1 MGEAA
6 AAAAGPVK
14 AAREVVEA
22 VAADCCSPSWEE
34 PAAMAV
40 TAARDVDAIRC
51 FSPNK
56 ARRESFCRALAP
68 ELGADVVPV
77 ETAAA
82 AVDGADIVLCA
93 TNSLDPVFETGWLAA
108 GMHLGTIR
116 DGELPPDAIRACDRV
131 AIHDPRSVSTKHYET
146 TRGLDVPD
154 LHKQAADSQSL
165 DFLSGV
171 PTIFDLAAG
180 KAKGRA
186 SETETTCFL
195 NLRGLA
201 VQFTAVGAVLY
212 RKAREAGRGQELPT
226 EWFTEDVH
234 P

>member
-1 MGEAA
+1 MARPDARAVALIGSGWQ
-6 AAAAGPVK
+6 AGSQ
-14 AAREVVEA
+14 AMA
-22 VAADCCSPSWEE
+22 VAA
-34 PAAMAV
+34 
-40 TAARDVDAIRC
+40 ARDIDAIRC
-51 FSPNK
+51 FSPNQ
-56 ARRESFCRALAP
+56 ARCESFCREMAP
-68 ELGADVVPV
+68 RLNAEIVPA

-82 AVDGADIVLCA
+82 AVDEADIVLCA
-93 TNSLDPVFETGWLAA
+93 TNSLDPVFETAWLAP

-131 AIHDPRSVSTKHYET
+131 AIHDPGSVSTKHYET

-212 RKAREAGRGQELPT
+212 RKARDAGRGQELPT